1 MNLTNV
7 RRPLAALMLGL
18 ALLSPALAQTV
29 LALPSPSA
37 PGVDLRQA
45 LSVAPGELLQVEGL
59 PLGTGSAEVVNAELR
74 RTPAGAMAPLMVV
87 HTGNGTTQTRPAARS
102 HFTGQLAGDP
112 GSSVFMSIDSDGAM
126 RSIVRRGEETFV
138 SDMPAANHSGAL
150 GAGGTAGA
158 ASRSGQALRSR
169 LVDAVKDAP
178 EQPFSCGV
186 DDAFIKKNYV
196 PPSTDLLQNLEKN
209 GTRAALQRAAAPG
222 QQRRADIIIETDY
235 ELYRLLGSSNAVYGY
250 VTDLLGYVSSQY
262 ESEIGTRLRVTE
274 INIYASPG
282 DPWSATDSG
291 DLLDQLEAHWNSP
304 GRSNQPR
311 HHVHLLSARNAGGG
325 VAYVNTLSAAA
336 NHKAYGVS
344 GNISGGFSASNPQ
357 IVYDA
362 VVVAHEIGHAFGS
375 AHTHS
380 FDDPYVGSSQGG
392 AIDCCYSDAR
402 GRQCTAQLGGKFRD
416 GILPGINSISGG
428 TPGTGAGTI
437 MSYCDGLNGGMR
449 NLSFNFGTNHSR
461 GVNPWRV
468 ASVLQSSAQTYL
480 PLDNAVQ
487 NFALSVSRLG
497 SGSGSVR
504 SNPAG
509 IDCAI
514 SSCSALFA
522 AGTQVTLA
530 AQPAS
535 GSSFSGW
542 GSACSGAASSCTVTM
557 AGARS
562 VTANFSAA
570 PVARMFTLKKS
581 GTGSGSITSAPSG
594 LDCPTDCGTAYATFA
609 SNTAV
614 TLTAQ
619 AAAGSVFAGWS
630 GACSGISTCSVAAGS
645 SSSSSS
651 VSVTAAFVPETYFTR
666 LVTLT
671 KSGTG
676 TGSVTSSPSGLSCLA
691 NCSFASATLTNS
703 TFITLVAQATAGSTF
718 AGWSGVCSGANSSC
732 RIAAGN
738 NDANVGARFT
748 ANGGGE
754 AGPLTDPAVFVTQQY
769 MDFFRRAPDR
779 PGLNYWVQQMA
790 SGDATRAQVVAALMG
805 SPDYQGRLAPIVRLY
820 TAYFKRLPD
829 YAGLM
834 YWFNTMHPA
843 SGSSGLGLSQ
853 VSNAFAQSSEF
864 TTTYGPL
871 NNARFV
877 TRVYENVLNRAPE
890 PAGQAYWV
898 GRLDTGMSRGELM
911 IGFSESVENQ
921 SATASTQLDT
931 LVYAAMLKRV
941 PSPAEHSRWLTDIQS
956 GQANALSLIGNT
968 LQSPEYAARF

>member
-1 MNLTNV
+1 MNFTHV
-7 RRPLAALMLGL
+7 RRPLAALVLGL
-18 ALLSPALAQTV
+18 ALLSPVLAQTV

-37 PGVDLRQA
+37 PSADLRSA

-59 PLGTGSAEVVNAELR
+59 PLGTGGAEVVNAELR
-74 RTPAGAMAPLMVV
+74 RTAAGAMAPLMVV

-126 RSIVRRGEETFV
+126 RSIVRRGEQTFV
-138 SDMPAANHSGAL
+138 SDMPAANHFGAL
-150 GAGGTAGA
+150 GAGGTASA

-178 EQPFSCGV
+178 DQPFSCGV
-186 DDAFIKKNYV
+186 DDAFIQKNHV

-262 ESEIGTRLRVTE
+262 ESEIGTRLHVTQV
-274 INIYASPG
+274 NVYTSPG

-416 GILPGINSISGG
+416 GMLPGINSISGG

-437 MSYCDGLNGGMR
+437 MSYCHAILPGMS
-449 NLSFNFGTNHSR
+449 NISFNFGTNHSR

-468 ASVLQSSAQTYL
+468 ASVLQGSAQTYL
-480 PLDNAVQ
+480 PLDNVVQ

-509 IDCAI
+509 IDCAT

-530 AQPAS
+530 AQPAA

-542 GSACSGAASSCTVTM
+542 GGACSGAASSCTVNM
-557 AGARS
+557 GGARS

-570 PVARMFTLKKS
+570 LVARLVTLTKT
-581 GTGSGSITSAPSG
+581 GTGSGSITSAPGG
-594 LDCPTDCGTAYATFA
+594 LNCLTNCGTASATFA
-609 SNTAV
+609 STTTV

-619 AAAGSVFAGWS
+619 AAAGSIFAGWS
-630 GACSGISTCSVAAGS
+630 GACSGTSSSCSVAAGTG
-645 SSSSSS
+645 S
-651 VSVTAAFVPETYFTR
+651 VNVGANFIPAASPTRSVV
-666 LVTLT
+666 LT

-691 NCSFASATLTNS
+691 NCSFALADLSSSAS
-703 TFITLVAQATAGSTF
+703 ITLVAQATTGSVF
-718 AGWSGVCSGANSSC
+718 AGWSGACSGTGSSC
-732 RIAAGN
+732 RISAGTN
-738 NDANVGARFT
+738 KADVGARFT
-748 ANGGGE
+748 ANGGGGG
-754 AGPLTDPAVFVTQQY
+754 GPLADPAVFVAQQY
-769 MDFFRRAPDR
+769 MDFFRRTPDR
-779 PGLNYWVQQMA
+779 PGLDYWVQQMA
-790 SGDATRAQVVAALMG
+790 SGAATRAQVVAALMG

-911 IGFSESVENQ
+911 IGFSESAENQ

-931 LVYAAMLKRV
+931 LVYTAMLKRV
-941 PSPAEHSRWLTDIQS
+941 PSPAEHSRWLTDIQT

>member
-1 MNLTNV
+1 MNFTHV
-7 RRPLAALMLGL
+7 RRPLAALVLGL
-18 ALLSPALAQTV
+18 ALLSPVLAQTV

-37 PGVDLRQA
+37 PSADLRSA
-45 LSVAPGELLQVEGL
+45 LSVAPGELLQVEDL
-59 PLGTGSAEVVNAELR
+59 PLGTGGAEVVNAELR
-74 RTPAGAMAPLMVV
+74 RTAAGAMAPLMVV

-112 GSSVFMSIDSDGAM
+112 GSSVFMSIDSDGAV
-126 RSIVRRGEETFV
+126 RSIVRRGEQTFV
-138 SDMPAANHSGAL
+138 SDMPAVQPSSTLGTGGA
-150 GAGGTAGA
+150 AGA
-158 ASRSGQALRSR
+158 ANRSGPALRSR
-169 LVDAVKDAP
+169 LVDTLADAP
-178 EQPFSCGV
+178 DQAFACGV
-186 DDAFIKKNYV
+186 DDHFIEKNYI
-196 PPSTDLLQNLEKN
+196 PPSAALLQNLQN
-209 GTRAALQRAAAPG
+209 RGTRAALQLAAAPG

-235 ELYRLLGSSNAVYGY
+235 ELYRLLGSSNAVYAY
-250 VTDLLGYVSSQY
+250 VIDLLGYVSSQY
-262 ESEIGTRLRVTE
+262 ESEIGARLNVTE
-274 INIYASPG
+274 VNIYTSPG
-282 DPWSATDSG
+282 DPWSATNTAALLEQLRDYWNAPSRSG
-291 DLLDQLEAHWNSP
+291 QA
-304 GRSNQPR
+304 R
-311 HHVHLLSARNAGGG
+311 HHVHLLSGRQVGGG
-325 VAYVNTLSAAA
+325 IAYINSLRKYPGYPSY
-336 NHKAYGVS
+336 AYGVS
-344 GNISGGFSASNPQ
+344 GGIEGNFSANNPQ
-357 IVYDA
+357 VIWDS

-375 AHTHS
+375 DHTHNYDKP
-380 FDDPYVGSSQGG
+380 FLGSAQGG
-392 AIDCCYSDAR
+392 AIDCCNADTPGSQCALR
-402 GRQCTAQLGGKFRD
+402 NGGAGRTGAF
-416 GILPGINSISGG
+416 PGIGSQWGG
-428 TPGTGAGTI
+428 TPGSGAGTI
-437 MSYCDGLNGGMR
+437 MSYCHAILPGMS
-449 NLSFNFGTNHSR
+449 NISFNFGTNHSR

-468 ASVLQSSAQTYL
+468 ASVLQGSAQTYL
-480 PLDNAVQ
+480 PLDNVVQ
-487 NFALSVSRLG
+487 DFALSVSRLG

-509 IDCAI
+509 IDCAT

-530 AQPAS
+530 AQPAA

-542 GSACSGAASSCTVTM
+542 GGACSGAASSCTVNM
-557 AGARS
+557 GGARS

-570 PVARMFTLKKS
+570 LVARLVTLTKT
-581 GTGSGSITSAPSG
+581 GTGSGSITSAPGG
-594 LDCPTDCGTAYATFA
+594 LNCLTNCGTASATFA
-609 SNTAV
+609 STTTV

-619 AAAGSVFAGWS
+619 AAAGSIFAGWS
-630 GACSGISTCSVAAGS
+630 GACSGTSSSCSVAAGTG
-645 SSSSSS
+645 S
-651 VSVTAAFVPETYFTR
+651 VNVGANFIPAASPTRSVV
-666 LVTLT
+666 LT

-691 NCSFASATLTNS
+691 NCSFALADLSSSAS
-703 TFITLVAQATAGSTF
+703 ITLVAQATTGSVF
-718 AGWSGVCSGANSSC
+718 AGWSGACSGTGSSC
-732 RIAAGN
+732 RISAGTN
-738 NDANVGARFT
+738 KADVGARFT
-748 ANGGGE
+748 ANGGGGG
-754 AGPLTDPAVFVTQQY
+754 GPLADPAVFVAQQY
-769 MDFFRRAPDR
+769 MDFFRRTPDR
-779 PGLNYWVQQMA
+779 PGLDYWVQQMA
-790 SGDATRAQVVAALMG
+790 SGAATRAQVVAALLG

-911 IGFSESVENQ
+911 IGFSESAENQ

-931 LVYAAMLKRV
+931 LVYTAMLKRV
-941 PSPAEHSRWLTDIQS
+941 PSPAEHSRWLTDIQT

>member
-1 MNLTNV
+1 MNFTHV
-7 RRPLAALMLGL
+7 RRPLAALVLGL
-18 ALLSPALAQTV
+18 ALLSPVLAQTV

-37 PGVDLRQA
+37 PSADLRSA

-59 PLGTGSAEVVNAELR
+59 PLGTGGAEVVNAELR
-74 RTPAGAMAPLMVV
+74 RTAAGAMAPLMVV

-112 GSSVFMSIDSDGAM
+112 GSSVFMSIDSDGAV
-126 RSIVRRGEETFV
+126 RSIVRRGEQTFV
-138 SDMPAANHSGAL
+138 SDMPAANHFGAL
-150 GAGGTAGA
+150 GAGGTASA

-178 EQPFSCGV
+178 DQPFSCGV
-186 DDAFIKKNYV
+186 DDAFIQKNHV

-262 ESEIGTRLRVTE
+262 ESEIGTRLHVTQV
-274 INIYASPG
+274 NVYTSPG

-416 GILPGINSISGG
+416 GMLPGINSISGG

-468 ASVLQSSAQTYL
+468 ASVLQGSAQTYL
-480 PLDNAVQ
+480 PLDNVVQ
-487 NFALSVSRLG
+487 DFALSVSRLG

-509 IDCAI
+509 IDCAT

-530 AQPAS
+530 AQPAA

-542 GSACSGAASSCTVTM
+542 GGACSGAASSCTVNM
-557 AGARS
+557 GGARS

-570 PVARMFTLKKS
+570 LVARLVTLTKT
-581 GTGSGSITSAPSG
+581 GTGSGSITSAPGG
-594 LDCPTDCGTAYATFA
+594 LNCLTNCGTASATFA
-609 SNTAV
+609 STTTV

-619 AAAGSVFAGWS
+619 AAAGSIFAGWS
-630 GACSGISTCSVAAGS
+630 GACSGTSSSCSVAAGTG
-645 SSSSSS
+645 S
-651 VSVTAAFVPETYFTR
+651 VNVGANFIPAASPTRSVV
-666 LVTLT
+666 LT

-691 NCSFASATLTNS
+691 NCSFALADLSSSAS
-703 TFITLVAQATAGSTF
+703 ITLVAQATTGSVF
-718 AGWSGVCSGANSSC
+718 AGWSGACSGTGSSC
-732 RIAAGN
+732 RISAGTN
-738 NDANVGARFT
+738 KADVGARFT
-748 ANGGGE
+748 ANGGGGG
-754 AGPLTDPAVFVTQQY
+754 GPLADPAVFVAQQY
-769 MDFFRRAPDR
+769 MDFFRRTPDR
-779 PGLNYWVQQMA
+779 PGLDYWVQQMA
-790 SGDATRAQVVAALMG
+790 SGAATRAQVVAALMG

-911 IGFSESVENQ
+911 IGFSESAENQ

-931 LVYAAMLKRV
+931 LVYTAMLKRV
-941 PSPAEHSRWLTDIQS
+941 PSPAEHSRWLTDIQT

>member
-1 MNLTNV
+1 MNFTHV
-7 RRPLAALMLGL
+7 RRPLAALVLGL
-18 ALLSPALAQTV
+18 ALLSPVLAQTV

-37 PGVDLRQA
+37 PSADLRSA

-59 PLGTGSAEVVNAELR
+59 PLGTGGAEVVNAELR
-74 RTPAGAMAPLMVV
+74 RTAAGAMAPLMVV

-138 SDMPAANHSGAL
+138 SDMPAANHFGAL
-150 GAGGTAGA
+150 GAGGTASA

-178 EQPFSCGV
+178 DQPFSCGV
-186 DDAFIKKNYV
+186 DDAFIQKNHV

-262 ESEIGTRLRVTE
+262 ESEIGTRLHVTQV
-274 INIYASPG
+274 NVYTSPG

-416 GILPGINSISGG
+416 GMLPGINSISGG

-468 ASVLQSSAQTYL
+468 ASVLQGSAQTYL
-480 PLDNAVQ
+480 PLDNVVQ
-487 NFALSVSRLG
+487 DFALSVSRLG

-509 IDCAI
+509 IDCAT

-530 AQPAS
+530 AQPAA

-542 GSACSGAASSCTVTM
+542 GGACSGAASSCTVNM
-557 AGARS
+557 GGARS

-570 PVARMFTLKKS
+570 LVARLVTLTKT
-581 GTGSGSITSAPSG
+581 GTGSGSITSAPGG
-594 LDCPTDCGTAYATFA
+594 LNCLTNCGTASATFA
-609 SNTAV
+609 STTTV

-619 AAAGSVFAGWS
+619 AAAGSIFAGWS
-630 GACSGISTCSVAAGS
+630 GACSGTSSSCSVAAGTG
-645 SSSSSS
+645 S
-651 VSVTAAFVPETYFTR
+651 VNVGANFIPAASPTRSVV
-666 LVTLT
+666 LT

-691 NCSFASATLTNS
+691 NCSFALADLSSSAS
-703 TFITLVAQATAGSTF
+703 ITLVAQATTGSVF
-718 AGWSGVCSGANSSC
+718 AGWSGACSGTGSSC
-732 RIAAGN
+732 RISAGTN
-738 NDANVGARFT
+738 KADVGARFT
-748 ANGGGE
+748 ANGGGGGGSL
-754 AGPLTDPAVFVTQQY
+754 ADPAVFVAQQY
-769 MDFFRRAPDR
+769 MDFFRRTPDR
-779 PGLNYWVQQMA
+779 PGLDYWVQQMA
-790 SGDATRAQVVAALMG
+790 SGAATRAQVVAALLG

-911 IGFSESVENQ
+911 IGFSESAENQ

-931 LVYAAMLKRV
+931 LVYTAMLKRV
-941 PSPAEHSRWLTDIQS
+941 PSPAEHSRWLTDIQT